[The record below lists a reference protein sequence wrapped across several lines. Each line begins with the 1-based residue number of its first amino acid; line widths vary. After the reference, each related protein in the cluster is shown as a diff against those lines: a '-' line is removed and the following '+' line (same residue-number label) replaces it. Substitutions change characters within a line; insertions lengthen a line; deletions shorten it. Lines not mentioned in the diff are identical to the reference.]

1 MNKTAIVK
9 GLETVSI
16 IGFGLAYW
24 RYDLMV
30 ATAVLMGLMTLFV
43 VISKALGE
51 PLTKLQ
57 LITWIVVL
65 VLGTVSLSFKN
76 EYYIKWK
83 TTVVNGLLAMILLVS
98 QFVGK
103 ETITERLI
111 QDKLKTCPPKLLRN
125 LNSAIVIYFLMVAAL
140 NIYIAE
146 YFSTTVWMNFK
157 LFGTLCLNILF
168 ISGCFYALRDHLK
181 EYMAS
186 TQNPSK

>member
-9 GLETVSI
+9 GLETFSI

-83 TTVVNGLLAMILLVS
+83 TTVVNGLLAD
-98 QFVGK
+98 
-103 ETITERLI
+103 ITASMGEAMALADKAGSIDRLI
-111 QDKLKTCPPKLLRN
+111 D
-125 LNSAIVIYFLMVAAL
+125 
-140 NIYIAE
+140 
-146 YFSTTVWMNFK
+146 
-157 LFGTLCLNILF
+157 
-168 ISGCFYALRDHLK
+168 
-181 EYMAS
+181 
-186 TQNPSK
+186 